1 MLSLHLF
8 PLRLLLLRS
17 VLLFLTTTFYLTATY
32 AGEEADNRVTLPPS
46 VELDK
51 LTDLVAQTL
60 GISVQFGAGKI
71 VGTVRVTLAGP
82 VGGKD
87 LWSVYHQLLAN
98 GGFTTVIH
106 DWPPVYHVVSVTD
119 APQFSRTLT
128 TDELAR
134 LPYPPGYQ
142 VVLYDL
148 KHISSETTMKL
159 LTIVFTSPG
168 IQIRSLGGDG
178 RRLLLAA
185 PAVRQIDAAAIIRA
199 LDQPGRQPTVR
210 LVRPE
215 RTTPAALQASV
226 TAAWNAL
233 GRIDENPHPAE
244 VMVAPD
250 GLQLLLI
257 ATANDLGALEGV
269 VHELDRT
276 EPVETRTYRPHFFS
290 LDEVANLITQTTGV
304 GNASPAGA
312 AKATSSSAVEIVRD
326 NLTGSLIIKGTAAE
340 HERIKALIKSLD
352 DAPATARRQART
364 IQVKHRRA
372 DEISRMV
379 ITLISPELGM
389 TGPGA
394 SAMSQQPAPQAR
406 PTQPATNGFPGQGG
420 SPNGFPSSSGNQFS
434 GGGGLGGGL
443 GGLGGGGLSGAQPM
457 LPAAAP
463 AAQVT
468 VNGTPDGSLLITSD
482 PVTNRLLVLGEPR
495 IIDQVQTL
503 VTQLD
508 QYQPQVDIEFTL
520 VSLTD
525 EQSQNVSA
533 ELVRL
538 LKDGATTTS
547 LTSLFGS
554 STVGTSTD
562 ATARAIGNAAGFG
575 SVVLRPG
582 QYAAVLRALETVNE
596 GRSVVRSQLV
606 VNNNSQATLNSVIQ
620 QPIASLNTSTQA
632 ASSTFA
638 GTSDAGTQ
646 ITISPQISPSDYVTL
661 AYSLVQSSF
670 LGEANSTS
678 GIPQTKR
685 NDNVSSTATV
695 PDGYVIA
702 LGGLTIHTTGKSES
716 RIPLLGSIPYLG
728 ALFRSRNDSTK
739 DSKFF
744 VFIRVSVLRRSDF
757 SDLRYVSEVQA
768 QKAGISHE
776 GDPQLEPQFIR

>member
-1 MLSLHLF
+1 MLSPHLF
-8 PLRLLLLRS
+8 PLRLFLLRS
-17 VLLFLTTTFYLTATY
+17 VLLFLTTTFFLSTMH

-106 DWPPVYHVVSVTD
+106 DWPPVYHVVSLTD

-128 TDELAR
+128 TEELAR

-185 PAVRQIDAAAIIRA
+185 PAVRQVDAAAIIRA

-257 ATANDLGALEGV
+257 ATANDLSALEGV

-312 AKATSSSAVEIVRD
+312 AKATSPSAVEIVRD

-340 HERIKALIKSLD
+340 HERIRALIKSLD

-394 SAMSQQPAPQAR
+394 NAMSQQPAPQAR
-406 PTQPATNGFPGQGG
+406 PMQPATNGFPGQGG
-420 SPNGFPSSSGNQFS
+420 SPNGFSSSSGNQFS
-434 GGGGLGGGL
+434 GGGGGGGL
-443 GGLGGGGLSGAQPM
+443 GGQGGGGLSGAQPT
-457 LPAAAP
+457 LP

-508 QYQPQVDIEFTL
+508 QYQPQVDIEFTM

-525 EQSQNVSA
+525 DESRDVSV

-538 LKDGATTTS
+538 LRDGETTTS
-547 LTSLFGS
+547 LTSLFGH
-554 STVGTSTD
+554 STEATAGN

-582 QYAAVLRALETVNE
+582 QYASVIRALETVNE
-596 GRSVVRSQLV
+596 GRSVIRSQLV
-606 VNNNSQATLNSVIQ
+606 VNNNAQATLNGVIQ
-620 QPIASLNTSTQA
+620 QPISSLNSSTQVA
-632 ASSTFA
+632 TTSFA
-638 GTSDAGTQ
+638 GTTDAGTQ
-646 ITISPQISPSDYVTL
+646 ITVSPQISPSDYVTL
-661 AYSLVQSSF
+661 SYSLTQSSF
-670 LGEANSTS
+670 LGQAIVSDS
-678 GIPQTKR
+678 GVIPPTKR
-685 NDNVSSTATV
+685 NDNVASTATV

-702 LGGLTIHTTGKSES
+702 LGGLSTHTTGQSES

-728 ALFRSRNDSTK
+728 ALFRSRSNSTNE
-739 DSKFF
+739 SKFF

-757 SDLRYVSEVQA
+757 SDLRYMSEERAKQ
-768 QKAGISHE
+768 AGIPHE